1 MTRDSAVIRSLI
13 MGIPVWLVMGII
25 WLPTIVWHAKR
36 LDDGGGEPLGL
47 LALTI
52 AAAITWRDRN
62 RPAAGSQER
71 IAGALVLCVSVIFIG
86 LLPPMLRAALAIL
99 GTGLW
104 CGFRRNP
111 ALFGLWFLSLPLAA
125 SMHFYLGYPLR
136 LAAAEGAF
144 RLLEL
149 GGIVVARHGTNI
161 DIGVAR
167 VGVDP
172 DCGGILML
180 WHTLAAAMALAA
192 YHRASWKAANSTVT
206 FAILLAVPANMFRVA
221 WLAVE
226 NSGRVTPTG
235 LSHDHVGL
243 ICFLT
248 PLPLLWWWASRHSRT
263 GAEETIASPEA
274 SVGRWILALTAALAP
289 WMMVRQAFSE
299 TAGMHPLPSPFL
311 MVGGESLF
319 PSDGSCGEIP
329 IHGVFPGAGCSIAA
343 GDKQV
348 ILRRVERATRKLH
361 PARDCLRGA
370 GFEIGPSSTL
380 RYPDSSEWTRFSASR
395 NGARWVVHE
404 RIVSEQ
410 DGSAWT
416 DASAWF
422 WEALAYPLNGPWR
435 AETVISR

>member
-1 MTRDSAVIRSLI
+1 MGQPVAMTRDSAVIRSLI
-13 MGIPVWLVMGII
+13 MRIPVWLVMGII

-62 RPAAGSQER
+62 HPAAGSMEKT
-71 IAGALVLCVSVIFIG
+71 AGALVLFVSIILIG
-86 LLPPMLRAALAIL
+86 LLPPMLRAALAIA

-161 DIGVAR
+161 DIGVVR
-167 VGVDP
+167 VGVDS

-180 WHTLAAAMALAA
+180 WHTLVAAMALAA
-192 YHRASWKAANSTVT
+192 YHRASWKTAFTT
-206 FAILLAVPANMFRVA
+206 GGFAILLAVAANLLRVA

-235 LSHDHVGL
+235 LSHEHVGL
-243 ICFLT
+243 VGFLI
-248 PLPLLWWWASRHSRT
+248 PLPLLWWWASKHSRPAA
-263 GAEETIASPEA
+263 GETMAAPEA
-274 SVGRWILALTAALAP
+274 SIGRWILVLTAALAP
-289 WMMVRQAFSE
+289 WMMAR
-299 TAGMHPLPSPFL
+299 THPPTSPFL
-311 MVGGESLF
+311 AVGGDSLF
-319 PSDGSCGEIP
+319 TLDGS
-329 IHGVFPGAGCSIAA
+329 HGATTLR

-348 ILRRVERATRKLH
+348 FFRRVERATRKLH

-370 GFEIGPSSTL
+370 GFETGPSSTL
-380 RYPDSSEWTRFSASR
+380 RYPDGSEWTRFSASR
-395 NGARWVVHE
+395 DGVRRVVHE

-422 WEALAYPLNGPWR
+422 WSALAYPLNGPWR